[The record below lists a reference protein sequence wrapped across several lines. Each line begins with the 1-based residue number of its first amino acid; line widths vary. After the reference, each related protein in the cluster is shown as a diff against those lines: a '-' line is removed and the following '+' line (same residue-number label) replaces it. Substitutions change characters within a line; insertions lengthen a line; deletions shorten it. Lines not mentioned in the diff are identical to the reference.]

1 MIFDGLRLVQGT
13 MAHKTEKI
21 FPEML
26 QPEYKI
32 ALIASGLV
40 DDVKDIDALNA
51 KLYKF
56 CERDFVCQFGDAAE
70 ALWVIVKGSVAVREG
85 ERTLFLR
92 QRNEVVGE
100 QNLLGNGCR
109 RWYDLVVDGNK
120 AELLEIR
127 KQAIEEHPQANM
139 IWRNIAKVIS
149 LKLKETSIK
158 ISSLGRQLEDDTR
171 ILRAYTN
178 EYAMSRRLQ
187 SGGYNLSDYK
197 IEQAIVW
204 FSDIVKFSR
213 NIVQMNPG
221 RTADIVQRFFNAQSL
236 PIASHGGYI
245 DKFMGDGLMAFWV
258 ISEHESADLK
268 CMEALR
274 AAEEAVTA
282 VARIKIGNDPLDIRI
297 GLHIG
302 EVLSGD
308 FGSATRNQ
316 FTLIGPEVNK
326 AARLEQAQSVDV
338 LEGGTDI
345 GPVRM
350 SIEFREKLADPV
362 QKRYGNRI
370 KVKNKNIG
378 EIELFS

>member
-1 MIFDGLRLVQGT
+1 MISPLV
-13 MAHKTEKI
+13 
-21 FPEML
+21 L
-26 QPEYKI
+26 QPGYKSS
-32 ALIASGLV
+32 LIASGLV
-40 DDVKDIDALNA
+40 DDVTDIDALNA
-51 KLYKF
+51 KPCKF
-56 CERDFVCQFGDAAE
+56 YNRDFVCQFGDTAE
-70 ALWVIVKGSVAVREG
+70 ALWVIVKGSIAVREG
-85 ERTLFLR
+85 ERTLFQR
-92 QRNEVVGE
+92 RRNEVVGE
-100 QNLLGNGCR
+100 QNLLENGCR
-109 RWYDLVVDGNK
+109 RWYDLVVNENN

-127 KQAIEEHPQANM
+127 KEAIENHPQANM
-139 IWRNIAKVIS
+139 IWRNIAKIIS

-158 ISSLGRQLEDDTR
+158 ISSLGRQLEDDTK

-187 SGGYNLSDYK
+187 SGGYKLSDYK
-197 IEQAIVW
+197 TEQAIVW
-204 FSDIVKFSR
+204 FSDVVEFSR
-213 NIVQMNPG
+213 YIVQMNPG

-258 ISEHESADLK
+258 ISEHEPAELK

-274 AAEEAVTA
+274 AAEEAATA
-282 VARIKIGNDPLDIRI
+282 VGRIKIGNDPLDIRI
-297 GLHIG
+297 GLHFG
-302 EVLSGD
+302 KVLSGD

-326 AARLEQAQSVDV
+326 AARLEQAQSTDV

-345 GPVRM
+345 GPIRM
-350 SIEFREKLADPV
+350 SAEFREKLADPV
-362 QKRYGNRI
+362 RKRYGNRI

>member
-1 MIFDGLRLVQGT
+1 MT
-13 MAHKTEKI
+13 
-21 FPEML
+21 
-26 QPEYKI
+26 
-32 ALIASGLV
+32 
-40 DDVKDIDALNA
+40 DIGALNA
-51 KLYKF
+51 EPRNFLKG
-56 CERDFVCQFGDAAE
+56 DFVCQFGDAAE
-70 ALWVIVKGSVAVREG
+70 ALWVIVEGSIAVREG

-92 QRNEVVGE
+92 QQNEVVGE

-109 RWYDLVVDGNK
+109 RWYDLVVNENK

-127 KQAIEEHPQANM
+127 KEAIEDHPQANM

-158 ISSLGRQLEDDTR
+158 ISSLGRQLEDDTK

-187 SGGYNLSDYK
+187 SGGYKLSDYK
-197 IEQAIVW
+197 TEEAIVW
-204 FSDIVKFSR
+204 FSDVVEFSR
-213 NIVQMNPG
+213 YIVQMNPG

-236 PIASHGGYI
+236 PITSHGGYI
-245 DKFMGDGLMAFWV
+245 DKFMGDGLMAFWI
-258 ISEHESADLK
+258 ISEHEQADVK

-282 VARIKIGNDPLDIRI
+282 VGRIRIGSAPLNIRI

-302 EVLSGD
+302 KVVSGD

-326 AARLEQAQSVDV
+326 AARLEQAHSADV
-338 LEGGTDI
+338 LEGEKDI
-345 GPVRM
+345 GSIRM
-350 SIEFREKLADPV
+350 SVEFRQKLIDPV
-362 QKRYGNRI
+362 KKQYGKRT